1 MDENF
6 IPINEKEKEKEK
18 VYLTDEQLKFIN
30 RGYQYWESTSFN

>member
-6 IPINEKEKEKEK
+6 IPINENENEK